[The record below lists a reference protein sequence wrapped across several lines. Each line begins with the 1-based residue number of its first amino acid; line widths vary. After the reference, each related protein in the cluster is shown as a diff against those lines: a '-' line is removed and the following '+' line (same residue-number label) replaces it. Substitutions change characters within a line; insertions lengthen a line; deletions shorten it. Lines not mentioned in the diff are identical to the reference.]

1 MVDAWWGERGRG
13 QFLENL
19 LPPDGFIVERD
30 GEAVAAI
37 WLYFSYGIGMAF
49 MEFAVTRPGQ
59 SAAQSR
65 AAFKVLI
72 DFARQLARERDFGM
86 IWAHTFP
93 SIAEFLKLD
102 GWHAF
107 PSQLISLVTH
117 TDSPHGS

>member
-59 SAAQSR
+59 SAAQSKE
-65 AAFKVLI
+65 AFRHLVS
-72 DFARQLARERDFGM
+72 FAKQLARSRDFGQ

-93 SIAEFLKLD
+93 SIAAFLKED
-102 GWHAF
+102 GFHVF
-107 PSQLISLVTH
+107 PEKLVSVITS
-117 TDSPHGS
+117 TS